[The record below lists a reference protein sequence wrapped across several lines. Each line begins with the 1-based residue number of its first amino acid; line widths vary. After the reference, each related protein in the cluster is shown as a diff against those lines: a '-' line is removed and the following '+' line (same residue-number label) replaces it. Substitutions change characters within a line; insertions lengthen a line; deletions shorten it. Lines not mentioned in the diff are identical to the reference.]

1 MSLSVTTAVAYF
13 HTVNKEWSWIK
24 SLAGKGQQTN
34 RGSHIYFI
42 TLQIVYKLAIVYPEL
57 ELEWTAL
64 EGVEKTISIT
74 ARWQGV
80 PRIALRK
87 SAWIRVINFI
97 ATSYQDFIKWQQ
109 QIYLCCSQFPQ
120 SEWSLVRSVEM
131 RVKKIWQ
138 IKVFLAEL

>member
-13 HTVNKEWSWIK
+13 HTVNKEWLWIK

-34 RGSHIYFI
+34 RASHIYFI

-109 QIYLCCSQFPQ
+109 QIYLCCPQFPP